1 MKMANVQFN
10 AKFGKI
16 TLAGKN
22 KVELELP
29 ENMAFAKIAEIAS
42 FKGHDIIVQFGNPQV
57 EMLFDRGPGGALV
70 AKIDGSGV
78 VESAEREEGE
88 DPGMELDFGSDE
100 QDGESGE
107 TAPEDEQQEEDGGQE
122 PEDGEEVGE
131 RAGDGEEEPDPD
143 VSKGELEEFILEVK
157 PSFQDIPFDFPG
169 ILSRKR
175 ESGESWVEIAK
186 GLNTSSSKL
195 QVSFTAYKKRVKRMI
210 HEQRD
215 DNGAA

>member
-1 MKMANVQFN
+1 MN
-10 AKFGKI
+10 
-16 TLAGKN
+16 
-22 KVELELP
+22 
-29 ENMAFAKIAEIAS
+29 FAKIAEIAS
-42 FKGHDIIVQFGNPQV
+42 FRGHDMIVQFGNPQV

-100 QDGESGE
+100 LVADSEEAVQGGQN
-107 TAPEDEQQEEDGGQE
+107 AEEDGAE
-122 PEDGEEVGE
+122 PEGPEESDEPSGEGEEGPE
-131 RAGDGEEEPDPD
+131 PD

-175 ESGESWVEIAK
+175 DSGESWVEIAK
-186 GLNTSSSKL
+186 ELNTSSSKL

>member
-1 MKMANVQFN
+1 
-10 AKFGKI
+10 
-16 TLAGKN
+16 
-22 KVELELP
+22 
-29 ENMAFAKIAEIAS
+29 MAFAKIAEIAS
-42 FKGHDIIVQFGNPQV
+42 FKGHEIVVQFGNPQV

-100 QDGESGE
+100 LETGGDQPNEEAGEPESQEESGDPSGE
-107 TAPEDEQQEEDGGQE
+107 
-122 PEDGEEVGE
+122 GEEGPE
-131 RAGDGEEEPDPD
+131 PD

-175 ESGESWVEIAK
+175 DSGESWVEIAK
-186 GLNTSSSKL
+186 ELNTSSSKL

>member
-1 MKMANVQFN
+1 MANVQFN
-10 AKFGKI
+10 AKFEKI
-16 TLAGKN
+16 TLASKN
-22 KVELELP
+22 KVVLELP
-29 ENMAFAKIAEIAS
+29 EGMNFAKIAEIAS
-42 FKGHDIIVQFGNPQV
+42 FRGHDMIVQFGNPQV

-100 QDGESGE
+100 LETGGDQPNEEAGEPESQEESGDPSGE
-107 TAPEDEQQEEDGGQE
+107 
-122 PEDGEEVGE
+122 GEEGPE
-131 RAGDGEEEPDPD
+131 PD

-175 ESGESWVEIAK
+175 DSGESWVEIAK
-186 GLNTSSSKL
+186 ELNTSSSKL